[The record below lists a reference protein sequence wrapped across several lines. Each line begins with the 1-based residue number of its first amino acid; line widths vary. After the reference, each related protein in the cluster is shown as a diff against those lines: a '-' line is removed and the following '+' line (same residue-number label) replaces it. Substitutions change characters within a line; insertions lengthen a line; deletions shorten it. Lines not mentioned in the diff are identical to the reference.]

1 MNMRFFANTDKRT
14 MVTRKY
20 TLIYSLLFL
29 CGSLLSFISS
39 AAAQACTPVVYA
51 FRHAEDLEAPG
62 NGLTSVGQQHAF
74 LYPAMVADFG
84 GANSYCPVAFVY
96 STYEINPD
104 KGQGTSNPYETA
116 RPLAIAACYN
126 FPNVSS
132 ASLAT
137 CNFFPRTALENGG
150 KLYEY
155 LGANK
160 SEQGTPLA
168 GISATGP
175 QLLKELTGRAVTD
188 GVSIA
193 IFWTSQGLNVLGQ
206 AIVPGFTGIPGCS
219 KLPATDECK
228 KLKAPRNAAY
238 VFVFNGS
245 GFDAPEA
252 ITQYVQCF
260 NVHINFAVSPSKLV
274 GPSGTTYYCGNGDDG
289 TGSLPSIGKQ
299 EGLDSLLGQICD
311 TSKLIATGPR
321 GYYGYCQ

>member
-1 MNMRFFANTDKRT
+1 MLA
-14 MVTRKY
+14 
-20 TLIYSLLFL
+20 
-29 CGSLLSFISS
+29 
-39 AAAQACTPVVYA
+39 
-51 FRHAEDLEAPG
+51 DL
-62 NGLTSVGQQHAF
+62 
-74 LYPAMVADFG
+74 G
-84 GANSYCPVAFVY
+84 GANNYCPVAFVY

-132 ASLAT
+132 ESLAT

-219 KLPATDECK
+219 KLPAADECK

-289 TGSLPSIGKQ
+289 TGSLPSISEQ
-299 EGLDSLLGQICD
+299 EGLDSLLGKICD
-311 TSKLIATGPR
+311 TSKLMFTGPR